1 MIIAPSFG
9 GCWVKMD
16 EKRRFRALFDDT
28 RAPKSA
34 GAEIEPVSAL
44 DLDADLDAEF
54 EREFASTSALSGV
67 FDLIVGL
74 ALRFALVVQFYTW
87 ARANAQPVSDPFNW
101 RDWLTPSP
109 GLELAA
115 EVWTLG
121 RIDPGLAAFILLA
134 VASLAALSLAVGLFT
149 RVTAGLVGLGA
160 LWHMLV
166 IAPDVWPQ
174 TAGYLAITLALV
186 LRGGGAAS
194 IDWILSRLARFG

>member
-1 MIIAPSFG
+1 MITAPRLG
-9 GCWVKMD
+9 GMLGKM
-16 EKRRFRALFDDT
+16 EETRRFRALFDDT
-28 RAPKSA
+28 SAPKSA
-34 GAEIEPVSAL
+34 DVELEPDAAL
-44 DLDADLDAEF
+44 ELDADLDAEF
-54 EREFASTSALSGV
+54 ERELASTSAVSGA

-101 RDWLTPSP
+101 RDWLTPSA

-121 RIDPGLAAFILLA
+121 RMDPGLAAFILLA

-149 RVTAGLVGLGA
+149 RITAGLVGLGA

-166 IAPDVWPQ
+166 IAPDAWPQ

-194 IDWILSRLARFG
+194 IDWVLSRLARFG